1 MRIILASG
9 SPRRTELLH
18 QVGLEHEIIKSE
30 VEEVVDSNVP
40 SEVVCSLSRQ
50 KAFDVYQRQE
60 NKKDILVI
68 GADTV
73 VAYDNRILGKPKDE
87 ADAFAMLKQIAGSV
101 HSVYTGVTLVQDG
114 KINTFYEETK
124 VWVYDMTDEEI
135 TAYIRTGEPMDKAG
149 AYGIQG
155 RFAAYIQ
162 RISGDYN
169 NVVGL
174 PVGRICEE
182 LRRRK

>member
-135 TAYIRTGEPMDKAG
+135 TEYIRTGEPMDKAG